1 MINDKNFK
9 IINGNSLEVLDTLEE
24 NSIDAIVTD
33 PPYGLTSITKRFG
46 KEGSAPNKYGTDGS
60 FARLTKGFM
69 GKEWDGSGIEYN
81 IELWKKALR
90 VLKPGGYLLAFGG
103 TRTYHRIACAI
114 EDAGFEI
121 RDCIMW
127 LYGSGFPKSHDVGL
141 YIDKKLGCPDRG
153 HRIAVAN
160 RNHPDGTLEPN
171 GENLPRYEGRTELG
185 RAWAG
190 WGTALKPAYEPII
203 MARKALYKTVADNVM
218 TYGCGGINIDE
229 CRVGDETVSIHNA
242 PAGSFAGG
250 ERNRGSD
257 TNSYRDS
264 TGRFPANV
272 IHDGSE
278 EVVAGMPDTKCSKR
292 SERNNKETVH
302 TNTYTPA
309 MAMYNENNTYGD
321 EGSASRYF
329 YCAKA
334 SSKDRDEG
342 LENFEKKQMYSKE
355 SGNQFG
361 YGNANGDNFGDR
373 IANVVRT
380 NIHPTVKP
388 CALMQYLVRLVTPK
402 GGTVL
407 DIFNGSGSTG
417 KAVAYENRER
427 NADYKYI
434 GIELDPEYCKI
445 SEARIDYALHKYEYE
460 TKQAEADKTVEDN
473 KQEPEQEQLNLFDFV
488 EEGSKEN

>member
-1 MINDKNFK
+1 MSARVYNNGEKRWLCNGTSFESSDGNKKTTNETRVCSSYQSQRGRQQIGKFDVVCDKQRPQKLRKWKTYKTTLAK
-9 IINGNSLEVLDTLEE
+9 IEPITYTGILFCPNVSTGCFVARRNGKVF
-24 NSIDAIVTD
+24 
-33 PPYGLTSITKRFG
+33 ITG
-46 KEGSAPNKYGTDGS
+46 N
-60 FARLTKGFM
+60 
-69 GKEWDGSGIEYN
+69 
-81 IELWKKALR
+81 
-90 VLKPGGYLLAFGG
+90 
-103 TRTYHRIACAI
+103 
-114 EDAGFEI
+114 
-121 RDCIMW
+121 
-127 LYGSGFPKSHDVGL
+127 SGFPKSHDVGL

-153 HRIAVAN
+153 HRFAVAN

-171 GENLPRYEGRTELG
+171 GENLPRYEDRTELG
-185 RAWAG
+185 RAWTG

-278 EVVAGMPDTKCSKR
+278 EVVAGMPDTKG
-292 SERNNKETVH
+292 
-302 TNTYTPA
+302 
-309 MAMYNENNTYGD
+309 GD

-342 LENFEKKQMYSKE
+342 LDNFEKK
-355 SGNQFG
+355 
-361 YGNANGDNFGDR
+361 
-373 IANVVRT
+373 

-407 DIFNGSGSTG
+407 DPFNGSGSTG
-417 KAVAYENRER
+417 KAVAFENRER
-427 NADYKYI
+427 DANYKYI
-434 GIELDPEYCKI
+434 GIELDKEYCKI
-445 SEARIDYALHKYEYE
+445 SEARINYALHKYEYE
-460 TKQAEADKTVEDN
+460 AEKVEAD
-473 KQEPEQEQLNLFDFV
+473 KQEPEQEQLNLFDFMGD
-488 EEGSKEN
+488 EKN